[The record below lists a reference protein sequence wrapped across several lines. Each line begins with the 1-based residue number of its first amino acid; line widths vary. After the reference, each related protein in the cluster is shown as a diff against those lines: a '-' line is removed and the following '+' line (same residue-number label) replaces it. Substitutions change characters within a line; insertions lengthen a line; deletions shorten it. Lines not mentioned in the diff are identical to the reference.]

1 MDCGHGRS
9 MSITMIMSSSFVSRP
24 MDCHGG
30 IRFSSS
36 VIAELITANENVDLP
51 YFGGPWMDYQCHS
64 GTTITETTIWL
75 SARKKF
81 GGAKDNRALF

>member
-9 MSITMIMSSSFVSRP
+9 ISVTVIMSSSFVSRP

-30 IRFSSS
+30 IQFSSF

-64 GTTITETTIWL
+64 GTTIIATTISVRRRPRPMRL
-75 SARKKF
+75 S
-81 GGAKDNRALF
+81 